1 MFIPKIPTTRQK
13 YNISSLNPLQGQGVV
28 SNLLH
33 ELFGN
38 QRENKFKKKKSYETV
53 LSWKINLRFGS
64 TKNNLHARLPG
75 KGAMFAHCPM

>member
-13 YNISSLNPLQGQGVV
+13 YNISSLNPLQGQGGV

-53 LSWKINLRFGS
+53 LS
-64 TKNNLHARLPG
+64 
-75 KGAMFAHCPM
+75 